1 MEEKLQPDFV
11 LGNMA
16 TDLVDLTLQF
26 CNKQDGKPPRFP
38 KNMYESFVTQIVN
51 LALGIQHK
59 VCVANAKHSNSTKRL
74 ELQEDAIG
82 DCVCLEKDI
91 MSAYRRGWI
100 SEKQLTKWQALIC
113 NLHWKLFNWAR
124 K

>member
-59 VCVANAKHSNSTKRL
+59 VCVANAKHSNSSKRL

-82 DCVCLEKDI
+82 DCVCLEKRCYERI
-91 MSAYRRGWI
+91 SAWMDFGKATHKMA
-100 SEKQLTKWQALIC
+100 SP
-113 NLHWKLFNWAR
+113 HM
-124 K
+124 